1 MAAING
7 SGERESS
14 TAPGDP
20 DPYPNLAWLRREM
33 PVSSVPASGGTAPLW
48 FVTSYEVGRALLTD
62 ERLSNTDPAPPE
74 DGTPVAGNLL
84 GIDAPDHTRLRRSLA
99 SAFTPRAL
107 AAHQP
112 AIERICSRAVDAME
126 RAGETDLVPG
136 YTLPVPVAV
145 IHEVLGIPPRERRPP
160 EVVMDLFMRSDLNG
174 ADDPDAVKQTA
185 DYVAALIGYKRHHR
199 GADLLSHLLDQLDE
213 GRLRSEEELHGLVYV
228 LLGAGHTTTVPLLG
242 SAVLRLLTRPE
253 YREPAVLAD
262 SRALRAVVD
271 ETLRIDSPIQSSV
284 HRYAVERLEVGG
296 AVIEPGDRV
305 VISFAGANRDPA
317 RFGEPDAFLP
327 DRSDG
332 GHLGFGHGVH
342 SCIGAQLARLEA
354 ETALR
359 VLFRRLPYLTLAVPP
374 EDIAWTLGP
383 MLRGPRE
390 LPVTFSAS

>member
-7 SGERESS
+7 PGERESRV
-14 TAPGDP
+14 APGDP

-74 DGTPVAGNLL
+74 GGTPVSGNLL
-84 GIDAPDHTRLRRSLA
+84 GADAPDHTRLRRSLA
-99 SAFTPRAL
+99 AAFTPRAL

-112 AIERICSRAVDAME
+112 GIDRVCAEAVDAMV
-126 RAGETDLVPG
+126 ATGETDLVTA

-145 IHEVLGIPPRERRPP
+145 IHEVLGVPPEARRPP
-160 EVVMDLFMRSDLNG
+160 EVVMDLFVRSGLHG
-174 ADDPDAVKQTA
+174 PEDPDAVGQTTS
-185 DYVAALIGYKRHHR
+185 YVDSLIEHKRHHR

-213 GRLRSEEELHGLVYV
+213 GRLRSEEELHGLVHV

-242 SAVLRLLTRPE
+242 SAILRLLTRPE
-253 YREPAVLAD
+253 YRSPDVLAD
-262 SRALRAVVD
+262 TRALRAVVD

-284 HRYAVERLEVGG
+284 HRYAVDRVEVGG

-317 RFGEPDAFLP
+317 RFGDPDAFLP
-327 DRSDG
+327 ERSDG
-332 GHLGFGHGVH
+332 GHLGFGHGAH

-359 VLFRRLPYLTLAVPP
+359 VLFQRLPDLTLAVPP